1 MSEGTRLHTKYTDRN
16 GEVVPSVTTIIGNNL
31 GWNKNALI
39 GWARKMAS
47 QGIDPYKVRDKA
59 GTIGTLAH
67 KLIEYHLHREM
78 GEEGWEVDFLDEYAP
93 ADVEKAMNGY
103 NAFLEWEELASLEP
117 LKMEE
122 RLVSEW
128 HRFGGTIDLQANVN
142 GKFSLV
148 DFKTSNGLWPEHV
161 IQLSAYEKLMVES
174 GEIGK
179 PPEDIYILHLPKDN
193 AEFHAKPFYDLS
205 KHWEV
210 FLSLRNIEH
219 YREELTK
226 N

>member
-1 MSEGTRLHTKYTDRN
+1 
-16 GEVVPSVTTIIGNNL
+16 VTTIIGNNL

-39 GWARKMAS
+39 GWARKMAMK
-47 QGIDPYKVRDKA
+47 GIDPYKERDKA

-67 KLIEYHLHREM
+67 KLIEYHLHRQI
-78 GEEGWEVDFLDEYAP
+78 GDDGWEVDFLDDYAP
-93 ADVEKAMNGY
+93 NDIEKAQKGFE
-103 NAFLEWEELASLEP
+103 AFLEWEELVSLEP

-128 HRFGGTIDLQANVN
+128 YQFGGTIDLQANVN

-161 IQLSAYEKLMVES
+161 IQLSAYEKLMLES
-174 GEIGK
+174 GSIGK
-179 PPEDIYILHLPKDN
+179 GPEDVYILHLPKDD
-193 AEFHAKPFYDLS
+193 ADFHAKPFYDLENY
-205 KHWEV
+205 WRV
-210 FLSLRNIEH
+210 FVNLRNIEYH
-219 YREELTK
+219 REELTK